1 MKLLEFL
8 EAVVPSG
15 LLVAAKKVTIDIDGR
30 SVGTFNHALA
40 KSHIELCGAIANLA
54 ISKKDTY
61 FALASWKQGFHE
73 DPSGKKLKDGRPKK
87 VLRVG
92 SNVDELK
99 ALWFDIDFKD
109 GYPDAK
115 GVVLALQAFCTET
128 GIPAPSILI
137 HSGNGIHAYWPLTES
152 IPVKRWQGLAQ
163 GLKNAGIEKGLR
175 FDHTCTADSCRVLR
189 PPGTVN
195 WKDPTN
201 PKRVK
206 VLYSRPELFDPAVM
220 EGLLQ
225 GFQTAPTRAVSPSG
239 TTTVYDEFTA
249 GVAKGMGAM
258 PPASFEIIQK
268 HCAVSKHIAETHGK
282 DQSEP
287 EWVATLQMLKFCE
300 DADLWVHAVSD
311 GHPGY
316 DANATNEKWHQRL
329 ENTAGP
335 TLCSTFESYH
345 PELCKKCP
353 RHGFIKTPLQVGAES
368 TEKVGGH
375 PFGWRTSENG
385 RFTERFMVVQ
395 NAEGQNEKKWLKVI
409 SYAFENFRTTRS
421 FATNQ
426 VEHRLDV
433 PGVVNDLT
441 IPGEALGNQNKL
453 VEHMALHGVAFRGKE
468 AVAFKELMATWLKTL
483 QDAKHVAEVTE
494 QLGWVVKDKVYEG
507 FSAGGTTFY
516 ADGRIRNDVRT
527 AKEFQAVA
535 KFYEPSGELEPWKKV
550 TAFIAEQNNPAF
562 TALVSSAFAAPIL
575 HFTGVSGGIL
585 SIVSRES
592 GVGKSSALKASQA
605 VWGSPTHGI
614 NAIDDTPKSV
624 ARKLGFLHNLPAY
637 WDELRGKAAIE
648 GFLTLA
654 FQVTQGKEKTRLDQS
669 ASLREVHTWETML
682 IVASNDSVFDA
693 MGNFAIGSDAG
704 VARTFEIIVDPY
716 NTSASRAEVAIL
728 FEALNL
734 NYGHAGRVYAEY
746 LATNVELVR
755 NRVQRMRV
763 KLGRATQERPAERF
777 WLAMMASIIVG
788 AQIADECNLMHFDIR
803 TLTSYLVNNMT
814 RLRGRT
820 EQSMASSD
828 PLEILGT
835 YIQQHQDKLLHVD
848 KFPAPR
854 QNTMNYMPEIIGGPP
869 KSAKIIVHMARDEK
883 KVRFA
888 RSDFV
893 RWLQSRG
900 MPESLLTTMME
911 ALGGKETKALLGV
924 GTSYEIP
931 TRQRL
936 CEFPITPSIS
946 LDEVLDETP

>member
-8 EAVVPSG
+8 EAVVPDG
-15 LLVAAKKVTIDIDGR
+15 LLVAAKKVTIDIAGR
-30 SVGTFNHALA
+30 PVGSMNHAIATGHMQLA
-40 KSHIELCGAIANLA
+40 TAIVQLA
-54 ISKKDTY
+54 LDKKDTY
-61 FALASWKQGFHE
+61 FALASWKQGFHD
-73 DPSGKKLKDGRPKK
+73 DPTGKKLKDGRIKR

-92 SNVDELK
+92 SNVDALK
-99 ALWFDIDFKD
+99 AIWFDLDFKD
-109 GYPDAK
+109 GYADAK
-115 GVVLALQAFCTET
+115 AVVIALQAFCRDT
-128 GIPAPSILI
+128 GMPPPAILI
-137 HSGNGIHAYWPLTES
+137 HTGNGIHAYWPLSEA
-152 IPVKRWQGLAQ
+152 IPVARWQGLAQ
-163 GLKNAGIEKGLR
+163 SLKNAALEKGLLI
-175 FDHTCTADSCRVLR
+175 DPTCTADSCRVLR

-195 WKDPTN
+195 WKDPAN
-201 PKRVK
+201 PKKVK
-206 VLYSRPELFDPAVM
+206 VAYSRDELFDPADL
-220 EGLLQ
+220 ETLLQ
-225 GFQTAPTRAVSPSG
+225 PYQKAV
-239 TTTVYDEFTA
+239 TTVSTAGGPRDAFNEFTG
-249 GVAKGMGAM
+249 GVGKGAVKL
-258 PPASFEIIQK
+258 PPANFETLQK
-268 HCAVSKHIAETHGK
+268 HCAVAKTIADAHGK
-282 DQSEP
+282 DSSEP
-287 EWVATLQMLKFCE
+287 EWVAMLQLLKFCE

-316 DANATNEKWHQRL
+316 DADATNEKWRQRM

-335 TLCSTFESYH
+335 TLCTTFEGYY

-353 RHGFIKTPLQVGAES
+353 RNGYIKTPLQVG
-368 TEKVGGH
+368 TEETTQVGGH

-385 RFTERFMVVQ
+385 KFTERFMVIV
-395 NAEGQNEKKWLKVI
+395 NNEGAQEKKWIRVI
-409 SYAFENFRTTRS
+409 SYAFDNFRTTRS

-433 PGVVNDLT
+433 PGVVSDLT

-468 AVAFKELMATWLKTL
+468 AIAFKELMASWLKTL

-494 QLGWVVKDKVYEG
+494 QLGWIVKDKTYEG
-507 FSAGGTTFY
+507 FSAGATSFY
-516 ADGRIRNDVRT
+516 ADGRVRNDVRT
-527 AKEFQAVA
+527 AKEFAAVA
-535 KFYEPSGELEPWKKV
+535 RYYEPNGDLEPWKRV
-550 TAFIAEQNNPAF
+550 AAFIAEQNNPTF

-605 VWGSPTHGI
+605 VWGSPTHAI

-637 WDELRGKAAIE
+637 WDELRGKEAIQ

-669 ASLREVHTWETML
+669 ASLREIHTWETML
-682 IVASNDSVFDA
+682 IVASNDSIFDA
-693 MGNFAIGSDAG
+693 MGSFSIGSDAG
-704 VARTFEIIVDPY
+704 VARTFEVVVEPY
-716 NTSASRAEVAIL
+716 KSASSRAEVGLL

-734 NYGHAGRVYAEY
+734 NYGHAGRTYAQY
-746 LATNVELVR
+746 LASNVDLVKS
-755 NRVQRMRV
+755 RVQRMRS
-763 KLGRATQERPAERF
+763 KLGEATKERPSERF

-788 AQIADECNLMHFDIR
+788 AQIAHECDLCHFDIR
-803 TLTSYLVNNMT
+803 TLTGYLVDNMT

-848 KFPAPR
+848 KFPQAR
-854 QNTMNYMPEIIGGPP
+854 ANTMGYMPEIIGGPP
-869 KSAKIIVHMARDEK
+869 KSNKVIVHMARDDRR
-883 KVRFA
+883 VRFA

-900 MPESLLTTMME
+900 MPESLLKVMLDE
-911 ALGGKETKALLGV
+911 LGGKETKALLGV
-924 GTSYEIP
+924 GTAYEVP

-936 CEFPITPSIS
+936 CEFPITPSVS
-946 LDEVLDETP
+946 LDEVLDEVT